1 MDPPR
6 GTSLVGDPV
15 PSDLVDD
22 GGRVAGVFI
31 DLNGDVEGVAAL
43 LAPVASVPELLRPL
57 VGTRLPRALDRRAR
71 SAFGE
76 LGNIVLCAAAGAIA
90 SLSGGV
96 VVPSVPRIAV
106 DRPEPLLAGEIH
118 PRRSWPAYLVDS
130 ALSAREGSL
139 RLRFLWLSS
148 L

>member
-1 MDPPR
+1 
-6 GTSLVGDPV
+6 
-15 PSDLVDD
+15 
-22 GGRVAGVFI
+22 
-31 DLNGDVEGVAAL
+31 
-43 LAPVASVPELLRPL
+43 
-57 VGTRLPRALDRRAR
+57 
-71 SAFGE
+71 
-76 LGNIVLCAAAGAIA
+76 
-90 SLSGGV
+90 